1 MPGHGE
7 LPLTAVRADFDG
19 LFSGLEHRGKLD
31 GNADLQAFAQT
42 VERVSNPYHTN
53 LYPHSCFPL
62 SLFILTLIYP
72 HSLLPPPLS
81 NLPILPFLLFTL
93 HSPFAHVRLHPTLP
107 SPLFQSCIEV
117 VENGI
122 MTKDLAG
129 CVHGGFSGLQ
139 IGRDFHTTDD
149 FMQAIDEQIQKN
161 MA

>member
-1 MPGHGE
+1 M
-7 LPLTAVRADFDG
+7 
-19 LFSGLEHRGKLD
+19 EHRGKLD

-42 VERVSNPYHTN
+42 VERVSYKYHINPH
-53 LYPHSCFPL
+53 PD
-62 SLFILTLIYP
+62 
-72 HSLLPPPLS
+72 LPIVSKVTPIHPSRIRHLPFVMLHP
-81 NLPILPFLLFTL
+81 NLPSVLY
-93 HSPFAHVRLHPTLP
+93 
-107 SPLFQSCIEV
+107 LFQSCIEV

>member
-1 MPGHGE
+1 MLISKL
-7 LPLTAVRADFDG
+7 LP
-19 LFSGLEHRGKLD
+19 KLSKEW
-31 GNADLQAFAQT
+31 
-42 VERVSNPYHTN
+42 VTN
-53 LYPHSCFPL
+53 IIST
-62 SLFILTLIYP
+62 LTLIYP
-72 HSLLPPPLS
+72 SPQNLPFVLLHPNLPPVQL
-81 NLPILPFLLFTL
+81 
-93 HSPFAHVRLHPTLP
+93 
-107 SPLFQSCIEV
+107 LFQSCIEV

>member
-1 MPGHGE
+1 M
-7 LPLTAVRADFDG
+7 
-19 LFSGLEHRGKLD
+19 EHRGKLD
-31 GNADLQAFAQT
+31 GNADLQAFAHT
-42 VERVSNPYHTN
+42 VERVSYKYHSPFT
-53 LYPHSCFPL
+53 L
-62 SLFILTLIYP
+62 SLIYP
-72 HSLLPPPLS
+72 QLDLP
-81 NLPILPFLLFTL
+81 
-93 HSPFAHVRLHPTLP
+93 LP
-107 SPLFQSCIEV
+107 SFQSCIEV

>member
-1 MPGHGE
+1 MLISKL
-7 LPLTAVRADFDG
+7 LP
-19 LFSGLEHRGKLD
+19 KLSKEW
-31 GNADLQAFAQT
+31 
-42 VERVSNPYHTN
+42 VTN
-53 LYPHSCFPL
+53 IISA
-62 SLFILTLIYP
+62 LTLIYP
-72 HSLLPPPLS
+72 SPQ
-81 NLPILPFLLFTL
+81 NLPFVLL
-93 HSPFAHVRLHPTLP
+93 HSNFPPVQL
-107 SPLFQSCIEV
+107 LFQSCIEV